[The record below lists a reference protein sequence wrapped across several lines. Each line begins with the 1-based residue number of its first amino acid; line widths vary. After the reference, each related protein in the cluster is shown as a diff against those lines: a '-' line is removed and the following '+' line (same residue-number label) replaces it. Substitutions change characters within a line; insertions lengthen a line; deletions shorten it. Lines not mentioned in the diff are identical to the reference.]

1 MNMSLEDADE
11 ELGEGSVSG
20 NQASIPADVRAAAD
34 IEDGD
39 RIRWR
44 WRDGEL
50 QVEVVRRRWN
60 TAPQDFDGFEPM
72 EKEPLH
78 HDDVGLEPAG
88 DMDAGE
94 EHARGEHEG

>member
-1 MNMSLEDADE
+1 MSLEDADE

-34 IEDGD
+34 IKDGD

-50 QVEVVRRRWN
+50 YVEVVRRRWN
-60 TAPQDFDGFEPM
+60 TVPEGFDGFEPRC
-72 EKEPLH
+72 EDELH
-78 HDDVGLEPAG
+78 HDDVGVEPAG
-88 DMDAGE
+88 ELDAGE
-94 EHARGEHEG
+94 APET